1 MVNLQKKEVNN
12 MTFLVEHKA
21 INNFGPGG
29 GCGCD
34 GYVDNC
40 PRDFDTCECQ
50 TGWAW

>member
-12 MTFLVEHKA
+12 MTFLVEPKA